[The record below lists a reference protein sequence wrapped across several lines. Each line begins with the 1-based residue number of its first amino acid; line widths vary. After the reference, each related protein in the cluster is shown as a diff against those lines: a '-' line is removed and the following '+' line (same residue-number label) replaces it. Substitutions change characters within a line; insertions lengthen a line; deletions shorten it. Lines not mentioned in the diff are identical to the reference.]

1 MSNRSLWFLVIPC
14 TLAVAGSLF
23 FSARVHADDAP
34 PFRTDA
40 NPDTSLKWYRIV
52 DGEFPPAGSA
62 HAISGELVQ
71 CDHPERRF
79 RIRVDR
85 DDSQQ
90 VSHFDLPIEAAML
103 PYGAIYYH
111 GGPAA
116 LQDIP
121 LGTHLRGEFY
131 LRDPA
136 DTAPPLA
143 GRHQRHSADW
153 EFQRCLRLEDDFS
166 YHARRQQTWR
176 IDGVDLAG
184 QKLTA
189 TLVDGGQAG
198 GGKPVGPPK
207 TFDLVSGTRVHVGN
221 GFGSLESIAVGQEV
235 QFNITWA
242 TLHGPGRV
250 REIWLDEPSRQLAT
264 ALQLARHRDHVR
276 DRGLPGWIEAVDDDK
291 QIVTITFF
299 DGVDPGLFNELTG
312 IDEKPHGWPF
322 SSREDDPKAPK
333 GGIAVA
339 RECLMTYEPIHDRK
353 GGNILAIEEVPA
365 EVGSSGVRI
374 SVKCCMMLEGFR
386 PGHVVRFF
394 PATWPVNT
402 LPKEEQFHGRE

>member
-1 MSNRSLWFLVIPC
+1 MSNRRLWHLLAPC
-14 TLAVAGSLF
+14 SLAVAATL
-23 FSARVHADDAP
+23 HAGDVP

-40 NPDTSLKWYRIV
+40 NPDKSLKWYQLIE
-52 DGEFPPAGSA
+52 GKFPSADSA
-62 HAISGELVQ
+62 HAISGELIQ

-79 RIRVDR
+79 QLRVDR

-90 VSHFDLPIEAAML
+90 VSLYDLPLEAAML
-103 PYGAIYYH
+103 PYASIYYH
-111 GGPAA
+111 GAPAA
-116 LQDIP
+116 LQEVPI
-121 LGTHLRGEFY
+121 GTHLHGQFY
-131 LRDPA
+131 LEDSS
-136 DTAPPLA
+136 DTSRPPPKP
-143 GRHQRHSADW
+143 GVQRTEDW
-153 EFQRCLRLEDDFS
+153 QFKRCLRLEDDFS
-166 YHARRQQTWR
+166 YRARRKQAWR
-176 IDGVDLAG
+176 IDAVDLAG
-184 QKLTA
+184 KKLTA
-189 TLVDGGQAG
+189 TLVDGGQ
-198 GGKPVGPPK
+198 PVGKPK
-207 TFDLVSGTRVHVGN
+207 TFDLMPGTRVHVDK

-250 REIWLDEPSRQLAT
+250 LDIWVDEPSRELAT

-276 DRGLPGWIEAVDDDK
+276 DRGLPGWIEAVDDEK

-322 SSREDDPKAPK
+322 SAVEDDPKAPK

-339 RECLMTYEPIHDRK
+339 RECLMTYEPMHDRK
-353 GGNILAIEEVPA
+353 GGNILAIDKVPA
-365 EVGSSGVRI
+365 EIGSSGVQI
-374 SVKCCMMLEGFR
+374 KVKCCMMLEGFR
-386 PGHVVRFF
+386 PGHVVRFY